1 MPIASLSNFSVPL
14 SVNNSS
20 PNQGLLMPKLAYRFR
35 VTLFNF
41 GARDGGKAPT
51 EITKQ
56 VMTVDRP
63 KVSFDEVPLHV
74 YNSTIKIQSKPKWGD
89 IKLKVRDDVTN
100 AVTTVVGQQVQK
112 QFDFYNQSSGSSG
125 QDYKFSMIIEILDGG
140 NGATVVTLESWELDG
155 CWIKEASYSQ
165 GDYSKS
171 DPLEVELTVCYDNAI
186 QTNAAGTNLVPAS
199 VRTVSV
205 GATS

>member
-1 MPIASLSNFSVPL
+1 
-14 SVNNSS
+14 
-20 PNQGLLMPKLAYRFR
+20 
-35 VTLFNF
+35 
-41 GARDGGKAPT
+41 
-51 EITKQ
+51 
-56 VMTVDRP
+56 
-63 KVSFDEVPLHV
+63 
-74 YNSTIKIQSKPKWGD
+74 
-89 IKLKVRDDVTN
+89 
-100 AVTTVVGQQVQK
+100 
-112 QFDFYNQSSGSSG
+112 
-125 QDYKFSMIIEILDGG
+125 MIIEILDGG